1 MQMEQLRD
9 HIRKRRD
16 ALVKIDVHDL
26 VVAKSNKWRMIS
38 KGQKWNGGC
47 K

>member
-9 HIRKRRD
+9 
-16 ALVKIDVHDL
+16 ALVKIDFHDL

-38 KGQKWNGGC
+38 KGHKWKGGNEC
-47 K
+47 GRSL